1 MTHGRPPRRRGPV
14 AVNIVALATARAT
27 RLPPAERDQVMA
39 PLRDA
44 VAPLRAGV
52 ASELGWWHA
61 VSAVNVGDAIETQGV
76 VRGLAGH
83 LRSIDL
89 ALQEIGKRARST
101 GAWAPPALYYEE
113 RDLLDLLVDLHG
125 HQIRS
130 LSFGEFSSALD
141 KAIAQTRSAPD
152 GRVVDVDV
160 DEPQGALT

>member
-1 MTHGRPPRRRGPV
+1 MTHGRPPRRRRP
-14 AVNIVALATARAT
+14 IALNLIAMATARAA
-27 RLPPAERDQVMA
+27 RLTPAERDHVMT

-44 VAPLRAGV
+44 VAALRRGV
-52 ASELGWWHA
+52 ATELEWSHA

-130 LSFGEFSSALD
+130 LSFGEFSRALD
-141 KAIAQTRSAPD
+141 KAVAQTRSAP
-152 GRVVDVDV
+152 GGVVVDVGRL
-160 DEPQGALT
+160 QGELLC